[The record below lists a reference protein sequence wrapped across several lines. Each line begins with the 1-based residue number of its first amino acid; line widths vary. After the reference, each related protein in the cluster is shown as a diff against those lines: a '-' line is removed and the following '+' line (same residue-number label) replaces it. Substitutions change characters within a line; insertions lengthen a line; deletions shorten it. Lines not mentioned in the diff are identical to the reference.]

1 MATFVLLDGDTTFP
15 LFVSLVAALAIA
27 GLILALSFV
36 LAVQSPDPEKTSA
49 YECGFEPFED
59 ARNRFDVRFYIVAI
73 LFLLFD
79 IEVAFLFPWAATL
92 GRTGGTSFA
101 IVALFLL
108 LLTAGFLYE
117 VIKGALNPHLFWAP
131 ISMCTVLTS
140 CKNQTNLYMA
150 VSAIPPIPLVSL
162 TLNGRPIQVRAS
174 ATLLQAC
181 EASGVDVPR
190 FCYHP
195 ALSVAGNCRRCL
207 VEVQKSPKPVVACAR
222 PVAPGRVVF
231 TDTPLVRKA
240 REAVL
245 EFLLLNH
252 PLDCPIC
259 DQGGECDLQDEALT
273 FGADR
278 GRAVLT
284 PKRGVQD
291 KECGPIVKTIRTR
304 CIHCT
309 RCVRFAA
316 EVAGVEA
323 LGSFGRGGETEIGP
337 YLPTL
342 LRTELSGHLVDLCPV
357 GALTSKPYAR
367 QARPWELQRND
378 SVDPFDAIGRD
389 LSVHTRGQTATAS
402 VTSIIERGEEILR
415 ILPRT
420 TPLTPEPWI
429 SDRSRYAFDAF
440 RSASRLIRPEGPD
453 GARPWSEVLLTR
465 APGLAVGASRSGF
478 RVTLG
483 FGVSA
488 ESIFATSLF
497 TALRGRPYPRTS
509 NGRAANPRSNF
520 LSIDAPEGLGLP
532 DRRELRVA
540 SASAFVLV
548 GTDIRTEASFL
559 STRLRREQRRRPLT
573 ITSLFPFTPQ
583 RLRHLHLGS
592 SIATGVSLLE
602 NRLPVLARRLSAHH
616 DEINRLP
623 RLLLGA
629 ESLRGRLGS
638 PLEGLFRSL
647 ARRRFSRRIDSDR
660 VGVVHATSTSLAAAV
675 LGVTGR
681 SSGSIAPTPA
691 LHITVGLGRTEA
703 TQAPRSIHLGT
714 HSPSASDKNAL
725 HLPLP
730 SPYERTEHRLVLD
743 GIGGRLRRSRTAV
756 TAPRRAR
763 STELLWSA
771 LIRRQG
777 HTRWRRWT
785 EGLAGFHA
793 EIPLAVRIETSVPA
807 FLNTQNAGRGVGST
821 NAFTR
826 PLAVLTPGIRDI
838 YLQDPVSLHSP
849 TRGEC
854 SLFLGGD
861 GSFQRER

>member
-1 MATFVLLDGDTTFP
+1 
-15 LFVSLVAALAIA
+15 
-27 GLILALSFV
+27 
-36 LAVQSPDPEKTSA
+36 
-49 YECGFEPFED
+49 
-59 ARNRFDVRFYIVAI
+59 
-73 LFLLFD
+73 
-79 IEVAFLFPWAATL
+79 
-92 GRTGGTSFA
+92 
-101 IVALFLL
+101 
-108 LLTAGFLYE
+108 
-117 VIKGALNPHLFWAP
+117 
-131 ISMCTVLTS
+131 
-140 CKNQTNLYMA
+140 MA
-150 VSAIPPIPLVSL
+150 VSTTPPTPLVSL

-309 RCVRFAA
+309 RCIRFAA

-337 YLPTL
+337 YLPSL

-378 SVDPFDAIGRD
+378 SVDPFDAIGID
-389 LSVHTRGQTATAS
+389 VSVHTRGQTATAAVS
-402 VTSIIERGEEILR
+402 SRIERGEEILR

-440 RSASRLIRPEGPD
+440 RSGSRLIRPEGPE

-465 APGLAVGASRSGF
+465 APGLAVGAPRSGF

-488 ESIFATSLF
+488 ESIFATNLF
-497 TALRGRPYPRTS
+497 TALIGRPYPMTS
-509 NGRAANPRSNF
+509 NGRSDSPRDNW
-520 LSIDAPEGLGLP
+520 LSIDSPEGLALP
-532 DRRELRVA
+532 DRREA
-540 SASAFVLV
+540 MITHASAFILV

-573 ITSLFPFTPQ
+573 VVSLFPFAAL
-583 RLRHLHLGS
+583 RLRHLHLG
-592 SIATGVSLLE
+592 GSLAVRASLIE
-602 NRLPVLARRLSAHH
+602 NRLPTLARRLTSQT
-616 DEINRLP
+616 DEAGRLP

-629 ESLRGRLGS
+629 EALRGRLGS
-638 PLEGLFRSL
+638 PLETMFRSL
-647 ARRRFSRRIDSDR
+647 AYRRFSRRLDSDR
-660 VGVVHATSTSLAAAV
+660 AGVVHASSTSLAAAV
-675 LGVTGR
+675 RGVTGR
-681 SSGSIAPTPA
+681 LNQAVAPVPA
-691 LHITVGLGRTEA
+691 LNVTVGIGRVGT
-703 TQAPRSIHLGT
+703 TQAQRSVHLGT
-714 HSPSASDKNAL
+714 HAPSSSHKESL
-725 HLPLP
+725 QLPLP
-730 SPYERTEHRLVLD
+730 SPYERVEHRLVLD

-771 LIRRQG
+771 LVRRQG

-785 EGLAGFHA
+785 EGLAGFQD
-793 EIPLAVRIETSVPA
+793 ELPLACRRETSSLA
-807 FLNTQNAGRGVGST
+807 FLNTKNAGRVLGANSVF
-821 NAFTR
+821 AR
-826 PLAVLTPGIRDI
+826 PLGVITPATRDL
-838 YLQDPVSLHSP
+838 YLQDPASLHSP
-849 TRGEC
+849 TIGEC
-854 SLFLGGD
+854 ALFLGGD
-861 GSFQRER
+861 GSFPRER

>member
-1 MATFVLLDGDTTFP
+1 
-15 LFVSLVAALAIA
+15 
-27 GLILALSFV
+27 
-36 LAVQSPDPEKTSA
+36 
-49 YECGFEPFED
+49 
-59 ARNRFDVRFYIVAI
+59 
-73 LFLLFD
+73 
-79 IEVAFLFPWAATL
+79 
-92 GRTGGTSFA
+92 
-101 IVALFLL
+101 
-108 LLTAGFLYE
+108 
-117 VIKGALNPHLFWAP
+117 
-131 ISMCTVLTS
+131 
-140 CKNQTNLYMA
+140 MA
-150 VSAIPPIPLVSL
+150 VSTIPPIPLVSL

-222 PVAPGRVVF
+222 PVAPGIAVF

-273 FGADR
+273 FGSDR

-337 YLPTL
+337 YLPSL

-378 SVDPFDAIGRD
+378 SIDPFDAIGRD
-389 LSVHTRGQTATAS
+389 LSVHTRGQTATANA
-402 VTSIIERGEEILR
+402 TARIERGEEILR

-420 TPLTPEPWI
+420 TPLTTEPWI
-429 SDRSRYAFDAF
+429 SDRSRYTFDAF
-440 RSASRLIRPEGPD
+440 RSASRLIRPEGPE
-453 GARPWSEVLLTR
+453 GARPWSEVLLAR

-497 TALRGRPYPRTS
+497 TALRGMPYPRTS
-509 NGRAANPRSNF
+509 SGMAGHSRINA

-532 DRRELRVA
+532 ERRETRIARA
-540 SASAFVLV
+540 SSFVLV
-548 GTDIRTEASFL
+548 ATDIRTEASFL
-559 STRLRREQRRRPLT
+559 STRLRREQRRRPLSV
-573 ITSLFPFTPQ
+573 TSLFPFAPL

-592 SIATGVSLLE
+592 SMATGVSLIE
-602 NRLPVLARRLSAHH
+602 NRLPVLSRRLSAPS
-616 DEINRLP
+616 DDIGRLP

-638 PLEGLFRSL
+638 PLEALFRSL
-647 ARRRFSRRIDSDR
+647 AHRRFSRRSDSDR
-660 VGVVHATSTSLAAAV
+660 VGVVHATSTSLATAV

-681 SSGSIAPTPA
+681 SNRATTPIPA
-691 LHITVGLGRTEA
+691 IQINVGLGRTEE
-703 TQAPRSIHLGT
+703 TQSPRSVHVGT
-714 HSPSASDKNAL
+714 HSPAGATSGSL
-725 HLPLP
+725 HLPTP

-743 GIGGRLRRSRTAV
+743 GVGGRLRRSRTSV
-756 TAPRRAR
+756 TAPRRVR
-763 STELLWSA
+763 SAELLWSA
-771 LIRRQG
+771 LVRRQG

-785 EGLAGFHA
+785 EGLAGFND
-793 EIPLAVRIETSVPA
+793 ELPLAARREISVSP
-807 FLNTQNAGRGVGST
+807 FLNTRNAGIAVGAKDIFS
-821 NAFTR
+821 R
-826 PLAVLTPGIRDI
+826 PTAVITPSVRDI
-838 YLQDPVSLHSP
+838 YLQDPISLHSP

-861 GSFQRER
+861 GSFPREA

>member
-1 MATFVLLDGDTTFP
+1 
-15 LFVSLVAALAIA
+15 
-27 GLILALSFV
+27 
-36 LAVQSPDPEKTSA
+36 
-49 YECGFEPFED
+49 
-59 ARNRFDVRFYIVAI
+59 
-73 LFLLFD
+73 
-79 IEVAFLFPWAATL
+79 
-92 GRTGGTSFA
+92 
-101 IVALFLL
+101 
-108 LLTAGFLYE
+108 
-117 VIKGALNPHLFWAP
+117 
-131 ISMCTVLTS
+131 
-140 CKNQTNLYMA
+140 MA
-150 VSAIPPIPLVSL
+150 VSTVSPTPLVSL

-222 PVAPGRVVF
+222 PVASGRVVF

-291 KECGPIVKTIRTR
+291 KECGPIVKTIITR

-337 YLPTL
+337 YLPSL

-378 SVDPFDAIGRD
+378 SIDPFDAIGRD
-389 LSVHTRGQTATAS
+389 LSVHTRGQTANSEAAS
-402 VTSIIERGEEILR
+402 RIERGEEILR
-415 ILPRT
+415 VLPRT

-440 RSASRLIRPEGPD
+440 RSASRLIRPEGPE
-453 GARPWSEVLLTR
+453 GVRPWSEVLLAR
-465 APGLAVGASRSGF
+465 APGLAIGASRSGF

-488 ESIFATSLF
+488 ESIFATTLF
-497 TALRGRPYPRTS
+497 TSLRGRPYPSTS
-509 NGRAANPRSNF
+509 TGRVEVARSNHR
-520 LSIDAPEGLGLP
+520 SIDSPEGFGLP
-532 DRRELRVA
+532 ERIETIIA
-540 SASAFVLV
+540 GASAFVLV
-548 GTDIRTEASFL
+548 GVDVRTEASFL
-559 STRLRREQRRRPLT
+559 STRLRREQRRRPLAV
-573 ITSLFPFTPQ
+573 TSLFPFASL

-592 SIATGVSLLE
+592 SLAVASALLE
-602 NRLPVLARRLSAHH
+602 NRLPVLARSISAPT
-616 DEINRLP
+616 DDRGRLP

-638 PLEGLFRSL
+638 PLEKLFRVL
-647 ARRRFSRRIDSDR
+647 ARRRFSRRLNSDR
-660 VGVVHATSTSLAAAV
+660 VGVVHAASASLAAAV

-681 SSGSIAPTPA
+681 PTGTSVIPA
-691 LHITVGLGRTEA
+691 IQIGVGLGRAEA
-703 TQAPRSIHLGT
+703 TQAPRSIHIGT
-714 HSPSASDKNAL
+714 HSPSGSNSNAL
-725 HLPLP
+725 YLPTP

-756 TAPRRAR
+756 TAPRRTR

-785 EGLAGFHA
+785 EGLAGFY
-793 EIPLAVRIETSVPA
+793 EELPLAARLEVSVPA
-807 FLNTQNAGRGVGST
+807 FVNTRNAGRALASAIT
-821 NAFTR
+821 FDR
-826 PLAVLTPGIRDI
+826 PLAVLTPSVRDL
-838 YLQDPVSLHSP
+838 YLQDPASLHSP

-854 SLFLGGD
+854 ALFLGGE
-861 GSFQRER
+861 GSFPREA